1 VTTTPLT
8 PAPLSPTPLQDDP
21 LRAKMRQRG
30 VGRGSRTWRY
40 GGGILAI
47 VLAVLVF
54 IVPFLFIVLTA
65 AKTQQESSLL
75 GFTLPTQW
83 VFLENLQEV
92 VSARNFVLLRAF
104 ANSAILT
111 IVSVTVMVVLAAMVG
126 YVLQRRRSK
135 WNPLV
140 NGFVLAGLIIPPA
153 VVPTIWVLQGL
164 ELFKTLPGL
173 IAVHVAFG
181 LSFCILLFRAF
192 VSTIPR
198 ELDEAA
204 TIDGAGPFRLFF
216 TVVLPLLKPVIV
228 TVIVVQAV
236 TVFNDFT
243 YALYFLPG
251 DDNATVQLTLYNFS
265 SQSVSSWNLLFMDV
279 LLITIPPLVMYI
291 FFNRQIVA
299 GMTSG
304 AVKG

>member
-1 VTTTPLT
+1 MTTTPLT
-8 PAPLSPTPLQDDP
+8 PAPLSPTPLEDDP
-21 LRAKMRQRG
+21 LRAKVRQRG

>member
-1 VTTTPLT
+1 MTTTPLT

-21 LRAKMRQRG
+21 LRAKVRQRG